1 LRGRFLW
8 NQRTFNSMEESIA
21 YYQEAIRADPNY
33 AEAYAAMGDTYVLL
47 NNYGGDDPAIALGKA
62 EEAAQHAL
70 HLGGDLAEAHTVL
83 GAVRTDRYWD
93 WPGAEAEYRR
103 AIELNPS
110 YPTAHHW
117 YSLHLSRLS
126 RTQEAE
132 TEIQRARALDPLS
145 LIIETDAAETAY
157 WARKPGEARARI
169 DKVLAL
175 DADFAEARLVSGKI
189 YEQQGQYEQAL
200 REFKRALTLFGGG
213 PNVVALQAHALAL
226 AGASQ
231 PAMDI
236 ARQLGDTSTH
246 SYVSGVDIG
255 AIYCGLRQPGAAMS
269 WLNRAYVNR
278 DKGVDIF
285 GIDPLFDGCR
295 NDARL
300 QSLLAKLKLQ
310 PAA

>member
-1 LRGRFLW
+1 
-8 NQRTFNSMEESIA
+8 MPE
-21 YYQEAIRADPNY
+21 
-33 AEAYAAMGDTYVLL
+33 
-47 NNYGGDDPAIALGKA
+47 
-62 EEAAQHAL
+62 
-70 HLGGDLAEAHTVL
+70 
-83 GAVRTDRYWD
+83 
-93 WPGAEAEYRR
+93 AEAE
-103 AIELNPS
+103 IE
-110 YPTAHHW
+110 
-117 YSLHLSRLS
+117 
-126 RTQEAE
+126 
-132 TEIQRARALDPLS
+132 RARALDPLS

-157 WARKPGEARARI
+157 WARKPDQARARI
-169 DKVLAL
+169 EEVLAL
-175 DADFAEARLVSGKI
+175 NPDFAEAHLVSGKI
-189 YEQQGQYEQAL
+189 YEQQRQYDQAL

-236 ARQLGDTSTH
+236 ARQLEETAIH

-255 AIYCGLRQPGAAMS
+255 AIYCGLGQPDAAMR
-269 WLNRAYVNR
+269 WLKRAYENR

-295 NDARL
+295 NDPRF